1 MPRAIDFEPLAF
13 QHCSVFAGSRQI
25 GSQLHTGETEM
36 LTEDQFAK
44 LINSQNEV
52 VNNLRAEK
60 AALATLDAKPFPK
73 TLNRWSLGPQLEFWS
88 SVLSIGCLAY
98 TLYIWTRGTANVR
111 LTQEILLYT
120 NELQLTNAM
129 RHLQV
134 EYNAWCNKKFRMD
147 LEVPTWDPKNVER
160 NGFDVTFSNRGVD
173 AGILQGI
180 STSIDVHYTTI
191 DLFYVSIP
199 IFVLSAL
206 FQNARYRNYCTSDNP
221 GGWYKPWLGPEFSLW
236 VEYFCTSTLQIFIV
250 SVAFGTTNIS
260 TLLGQCGMQATLV
273 LFGYDIEKQIKKI
286 YNRNHVESRAQ
297 DYYTKA
303 GADYQQ
309 NIYQFPTKKRFHHIL
324 WNRTDL
330 RLWVYVGVS
339 WLLHA
344 LIWSSILGRFY
355 QQERQGELCEKNEDF
370 RMPNAV
376 TFLVWSQFVLFTSFG
391 VVSTLQVVY
400 AKPLPYNSVQ
410 INDQGR
416 VDWQQYDGKLQG
428 KHTPSCVFS
437 LTDNG

>member
-1 MPRAIDFEPLAF
+1 MQRAIDFEPLAF
-13 QHCSVFAGSRQI
+13 QQCSVFAGSRQI

-44 LINSQNEV
+44 LINSKIEI

-160 NGFDVTFSNRGVD
+160 NGFDVTFSNRGAD

-180 STSIDVHYTTI
+180 STSIDIHYTTI
-191 DLFYVSIP
+191 DLFYVAIP
-199 IFVLSAL
+199 IFMLSQEL
-206 FQNARYRNYCTSDNP
+206 P
-221 GGWYKPWLGPEFSLW
+221 GGAAREDAAEEPQELGYAVQAQCAEADGIEFLRQAAAADRSLLRGK
-236 VEYFCTSTLQIFIV
+236 VFFNKASLQRELRTPLSLI
-250 SVAFGTTNIS
+250 
-260 TLLGQCGMQATLV
+260 AT
-273 LFGYDIEKQIKKI
+273 
-286 YNRNHVESRAQ
+286 R
-297 DYYTKA
+297 
-303 GADYQQ
+303 
-309 NIYQFPTKKRFHHIL
+309 
-324 WNRTDL
+324 
-330 RLWVYVGVS
+330 
-339 WLLHA
+339 
-344 LIWSSILGRFY
+344 
-355 QQERQGELCEKNEDF
+355 
-370 RMPNAV
+370 
-376 TFLVWSQFVLFTSFG
+376 
-391 VVSTLQVVY
+391 
-400 AKPLPYNSVQ
+400 
-410 INDQGR
+410 
-416 VDWQQYDGKLQG
+416 
-428 KHTPSCVFS
+428 
-437 LTDNG
+437 